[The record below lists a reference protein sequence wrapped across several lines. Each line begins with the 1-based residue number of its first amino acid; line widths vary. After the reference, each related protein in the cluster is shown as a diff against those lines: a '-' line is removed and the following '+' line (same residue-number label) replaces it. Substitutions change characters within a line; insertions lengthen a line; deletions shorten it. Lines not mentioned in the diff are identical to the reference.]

1 MTIEGLERT
10 GRPDAQR
17 LALASARRWVRT
29 NRDAWVR
36 THMMFEK
43 YDALEVG
50 GGGGG
55 GEYTP
60 QVGFGWSNGVALTL
74 LERYGDALVDGTGD
88 PY

>member
-1 MTIEGLERT
+1 
-10 GRPDAQR
+10 
-17 LALASARRWVRT
+17 
-29 NRDAWVR
+29 
-36 THMMFEK
+36 MMFEK

>member
-1 MTIEGLERT
+1 M
-10 GRPDAQR
+10 P
-17 LALASARRWVRT
+17 
-29 NRDAWVR
+29 
-36 THMMFEK
+36 EK